1 MVLKPEIQSS
11 TMAAVNYLKRA
22 SSSFDE
28 HVTSYEAEVHN
39 SKKAREFKPT
49 VMAITSRT
57 PNNNNNYNN
66 NHRKEKLIVTFS
78 SKDDIFEITRPTKEE
93 KNDMHM
99 SKEDQRLILREISN
113 AIRRFDRDEPQR
125 DDNIH
130 DDDSNNKCIEDLG
143 LERIVEQQDSGRM
156 KRVKSAICVILQRQ
170 RQSKLFQASENP
182 TKKTINEGWL
192 EKHYRP
198 FSKISANLARNRG
211 LRDQE
216 VAPYLF
222 PRKIVMSR

>member
-1 MVLKPEIQSS
+1 
-11 TMAAVNYLKRA
+11 MAAVNYLKRA

-28 HVTSYEAEVHN
+28 RVTKYEAEVHN
-39 SKKAREFKPT
+39 NKKAKDVKTTGMPT
-49 VMAITSRT
+49 TSRT
-57 PNNNNNYNN
+57 PNNNN
-66 NHRKEKLIVTFS
+66 RKEKLIVTFS
-78 SKDDIFEITRPTKEE
+78 SKDVIFEITRPTKEE

-113 AIRRFDRDEPQR
+113 AIRRFDCDEPQQH
-125 DDNIH
+125 DNIH

-170 RQSKLFQASENP
+170 RQSKLFQLSENP
-182 TKKTINEGWL
+182 MQQTINEGWL

-216 VAPYLF
+216 MAPYLF

>member
-1 MVLKPEIQSS
+1 
-11 TMAAVNYLKRA
+11 MAAVNYLKRA

-28 HVTSYEAEVHN
+28 RATKYESGVHN
-39 SKKAREFKPT
+39 SKKAREVK
-49 VMAITSRT
+49 ITSVPTTRT
-57 PNNNNNYNN
+57 PKNNN
-66 NHRKEKLIVTFS
+66 RKEKLIVTFS
-78 SKDDIFEITRPTKEE
+78 SKDDIFEITRYTKEE
-93 KNDMHM
+93 KNEMHM

-113 AIRRFDRDEPQR
+113 AIRRFDCDMPQQHES
-125 DDNIH
+125 IH

-170 RQSKLFQASENP
+170 RQSKLFKSSKNQMQ
-182 TKKTINEGWL
+182 TINEVWL

-216 VAPYLF
+216 MAPYLF
-222 PRKIVMSR
+222 PRKIVMLR